1 VTPTAPEDR
10 FSTARSPGDRVGPVR
25 LVERLPAPPTEERWR
40 ATVQLAKGPP
50 REVVAVATAAPTGG
64 PALERWQE
72 SDGGWSAT
80 VVTSEPPP
88 EETPGPSGPDAADVP
103 DPAAATA
110 LGHAWLA
117 LGDGDLDRAIDLTWA
132 ATERVGRARR
142 RYSAPLVEALAGRVG
157 DEHPESAVVG
167 LLRAGDLAEGGRSA
181 EALATARAALG
192 RRTTHAE
199 VRGRLHYLA
208 AVLSHRQGH
217 LDEVEA
223 DARRAV
229 ALLDEAGAPR
239 WAASACTALAVWAQ
253 ARGDFALADEV
264 YGGALERARRAGSR
278 EAELVVYSN
287 RAGLLRAMGRW
298 EDARTCLLANLS
310 LARQLGAKASVLV
323 ALSNLAGLLLDAG
336 QPRAARARCEEA
348 VALAKA
354 VGRRHSEA
362 LARLELGR
370 ALVALGLVD
379 RAEVELRAAA
389 AAFEAAGSAPSQ
401 ASARNQL
408 ADLLLAS
415 GRLPAALAEAQAV
428 EALGEAATARHRA
441 LARWFVLRADHDRGE
456 PARERLAALWAAADA
471 VAGHDRAAG
480 LHAAARTAALAVRE
494 LGPAGVAHVERL
506 RDRIEAGGGRVR
518 DRLGLA
524 ASWLDVARGRQAAEE
539 LARVDASGLALDERL
554 EVAAL
559 RARALLATRDVGAA
573 ATALADAEALVE
585 AMAPDAP
592 VPTALDALRAATT
605 ELDAALAA
613 CPVRGGHHLL
623 RLLGE
628 GGQGRVWE
636 AVAADG
642 TRRVVALK
650 ELTTG
655 GRLEREARL
664 GGRLRHRHLVDVYGV
679 GVDDGV
685 AWCAMERCDGSLT
698 ERLPLPPRAVVEVG
712 LQVCEALAHA
722 NEVVGLVHL
731 DLKPDNLLLAG
742 GVVKVADLGIA
753 AVASDGHRRAARG
766 TRGYTAPEQWA
777 GRPVDR
783 RTDVF
788 ALGVTLAE
796 LATARH
802 TGSSQTFDDA
812 PTGTAE
818 LALHEATLR
827 TGTLLAPDWL
837 AAVVARCTAD
847 DPADRF
853 QHFAALAAALRA
865 LPVEGPGLAEVVG
878 SPAPPLSTPQEL
890 VGRRAESAQLHAAL
904 DAGGLTVLEGPAG
917 VGKTALARVALAR
930 RRSRRGERDLEVP
943 VDALRDPAALRAAL
957 EPATLAALGDG
968 VVLLDGVTG
977 PWVGDVVREAAA
989 RAPDVRWLLTS
1000 RLAWPR
1006 ATTRLEVPPLD
1017 ADDGHDLVVARA
1029 AARGVREHDSAAI
1042 GALVRRLGGLPLALE
1057 LAAGRLG
1064 VFTAAELVERLD
1076 LTWLRGGHVDLE
1088 ASLREAARELSA
1100 VERALLAALAA
1111 APGGLCWADL
1121 PGVVL
1126 PGGASV
1132 LPVLDD
1138 LLARSVVGISGD
1150 RFTVPE
1156 VLAWTLRDAS

>member
-1 VTPTAPEDR
+1 MTPTAPEDR

-50 REVVAVATAAPTGG
+50 REVVAVATAAPTTG
-64 PALERWQE
+64 PALERWRE
-72 SDGGWSAT
+72 SEGGWSAT

-142 RYSAPLVEALAGRVG
+142 RYSAPLVEALAARVG

-229 ALLDEAGAPR
+229 ALLDEAGATR

-287 RAGLLRAMGRW
+287 RAGLLRVMGRW
-298 EDARTCLLANLS
+298 EDARTCLLANLA
-310 LARQLGAKASVLV
+310 LARQLDERASVLV

-348 VALAKA
+348 VALAG
-354 VGRRHSEA
+354 VLGRRHSEA
-362 LARLELGR
+362 QARMELGR
-370 ALVALGLVD
+370 ALVALGDLE
-379 RAEVELRAAA
+379 RAEVELRSAV
-389 AAFEAAGSAPSQ
+389 AAFEVAGSAPSL
-401 ASARNQL
+401 ARARTLL
-408 ADLLLAS
+408 ADLLVER
-415 GRLPAALAEAQAV
+415 GRLPAALAEARAV
-428 EALGEAATARHRA
+428 EALGAAATERHRA
-441 LARWFVLRADHDRGE
+441 VARWYTLRAAAAG
-456 PARERLAALWAAADA
+456 REQLAALWAAAEA
-471 VAGHDRAAG
+471 VGAHDRAAE

-742 GVVKVADLGIA
+742 AVVKVADLGIA
-753 AVASDGHRRAARG
+753 VVASDGHRRAARG

-783 RTDVF
+783 RTDLF

-796 LATARH
+796 LATARR

-827 TGTLLAPDWL
+827 TGTLTAPDWL

-853 QHFAALAAALRA
+853 QDFAALAAALRA

-968 VVLLDGVTG
+968 VVLLDGVTE

-1111 APGGLCWADL
+1111 APGGLPWADL
-1121 PGVVL
+1121 PSVVL